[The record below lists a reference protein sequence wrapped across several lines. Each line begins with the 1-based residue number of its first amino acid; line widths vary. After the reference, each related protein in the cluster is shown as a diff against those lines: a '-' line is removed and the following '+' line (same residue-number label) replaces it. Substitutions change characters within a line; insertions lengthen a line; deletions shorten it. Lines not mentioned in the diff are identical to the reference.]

1 MASQEPIF
9 HMPQGTPQE
18 AKHLRALSI
27 LTLTEPTATK
37 VNGGSKSVPDVSEAL
52 EHVASLDQRGRDEFL
67 ALADAHHVVVRA
79 MQALTGLAAG
89 AGNTDVIQW
98 ASEALARENARIE
111 NALKYLDNIVRELD
125 AAGCRVTVIKSLDH
139 WPDVG
144 NDLDLYS
151 PADEK
156 QIVRVM
162 VEKFKARVEPRSWGD
177 RLANKW
183 NFSIEGLRELIE
195 VHSQRLGQTGE
206 HRAIAER
213 VVQRSVKRLLAGYC
227 FPVPA
232 PEERIIVATL
242 QRMYRHFYFRICD
255 IVNTANV
262 VETDRID
269 FGELRRAADLG
280 GIWPGVATYLVIA
293 SDYVK
298 QYRGTGLELP
308 KEVRSAAR
316 FGGSKITVRQKFLR
330 VPILAG
336 GAGLYTSQVTQT
348 ALRGDLPGT
357 LRLSLLPYLA
367 SAAAVAAKVTGSDKG
382 IW

>member
-1 MASQEPIF
+1 MGQEPVF

-27 LTLTEPTATK
+27 LTLTEPSATK
-37 VNGGSKSVPDVSEAL
+37 VNGGAKDVPRVSEAL
-52 EHVASLDQRGRDEFL
+52 DHVVGLDARGRDEFL

-79 MQALTGLAAG
+79 MQALSGPAAG
-89 AGNTDVIQW
+89 TGNTDIIQW
-98 ASEALARENARIE
+98 ASEALAHENARIE
-111 NALKYLDNIVRELD
+111 NALKYLDSIVRTLD
-125 AAGCRVTVIKSLDH
+125 PAGCRVTVIKSLDH

-156 QIVRVM
+156 AIVRLM
-162 VEKFKARVEPRSWGD
+162 VDKFKARVEPRSWGD

-213 VVQRSVKRLLAGYC
+213 VMQRRVTRLLGGYS

-232 PEERIIVATL
+232 PEERIIIATL

-255 IVNTANV
+255 IVNTANLI
-262 VETDRID
+262 ETDGID
-269 FGELRRAADLG
+269 FGELRRGADLG

-308 KEVRSAAR
+308 PEVRATAR
-316 FGGSKITVRQKFLR
+316 FGGNKITVRQKFFR
-330 VPILAG
+330 VPIVPE
-336 GAGLYTSQVTQT
+336 GASLYTRQVTET